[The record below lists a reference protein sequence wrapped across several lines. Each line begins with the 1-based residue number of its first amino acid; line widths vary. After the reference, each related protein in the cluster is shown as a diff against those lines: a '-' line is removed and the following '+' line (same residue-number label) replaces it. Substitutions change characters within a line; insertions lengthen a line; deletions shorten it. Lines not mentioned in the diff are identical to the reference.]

1 VNSGLQLAI
10 TFKRRDFAL
19 EVDLQLPGQGITV
32 FFGASG
38 SGKTS
43 LLRCVA
49 GLERS
54 RGRIA
59 LGSTV
64 WQDSAR
70 SIFVPTWARRLGYVF
85 QEASL
90 FEHLNVRANLEYGVK
105 RVGQGRARA
114 ALAEALAL
122 LGIEHLTARN
132 VSSLSGGERQ
142 RVAIARA
149 LATEPAI
156 LLLDE
161 PLASLDLP
169 RRQEIL
175 PWLEA
180 LHRQLRIP
188 VLYVTHAMEE
198 LTRLA
203 DHVVL
208 MRAGTAQANGALSEL
223 FANPAT
229 APFLGVEAGVVLEGT
244 MQEKDPESHLS
255 GIRLGE
261 EVLWVGT
268 QGLEIGTPVR
278 LHIKANDVSLCLSEP
293 TLSTIQN
300 KLQGEIEAI
309 VADNNPAY
317 LIARVRCANQPLLA
331 RISRRARDQLGLRV
345 GVRVWCM
352 VKAAAL
358 SGR

>member
-1 VNSGLQLAI
+1 VNSGLHLAI
-10 TFKRRDFAL
+10 TLERHDFAL
-19 EVDLQLPGQGITV
+19 GVDLQLPGQGITV
-32 FFGASG
+32 FFGVSG

-49 GLERS
+49 GLERG

-64 WQDSAR
+64 WQDSER
-70 SIFVPTWARRLGYVF
+70 GIFVPTWARRLGYVF

-90 FEHLNVRANLEYGVK
+90 FEHLDVRANLEYGVK

-114 ALAEALAL
+114 ALAEAVTL

-132 VSSLSGGERQ
+132 VASLSGGERQ

-169 RRQEIL
+169 RRREIL

-180 LHRQLRIP
+180 LHRELRIP

-208 MRAGTAQANGALSEL
+208 MRAGAAQASGAVGEL
-223 FANPAT
+223 FASPAI
-229 APFLGVEAGVVLEGT
+229 APFLGGEAGVVLEGT
-244 MQEKDPESHLS
+244 LQAKDPESHLS
-255 GIRLGE
+255 GIRLGA
-261 EVLWVGT
+261 EVLWVGA

-278 LHIKANDVSLCLSEP
+278 LHINANDVSLCLSEP
-293 TLSTIQN
+293 VLSTIQN
-300 KLQGEIEAI
+300 KLQGEIETI
-309 VADNNPAY
+309 VGDHNPAY

-331 RISRRARDQLGLRV
+331 RISRRARDQLGLER